1 MRALQLQKA
10 QDLRVVDREI
20 PELGPDDVQIDV
32 EWGGIC
38 GSDLGYWRHG
48 ATGTA
53 QMHRPL
59 VLGHEVSG
67 RIRALGQDVEGLT
80 VGQAV
85 TVHPART
92 TGPLPER
99 LVGRDNLHPDLTYLG
114 SAMRDPH
121 TDGGFA
127 QVLQVRAAQVIP
139 LPEGLDTRRAVLAEP
154 LGVAMHAVHRAGAV
168 EGAHVLV
175 SGCGPV
181 GLLVVLAVK
190 AAGAAHVTAIDLAE
204 PARAAAAAVGA
215 DVTTDSPEGLDESIR
230 VAFECSGAPASL
242 DGIIRCI
249 PRASTIVQVG
259 NLPVTPVTVSLGPI
273 VSKEI
278 DYRGT
283 FRFVAEIEDAVRL
296 LAGSDTAERV
306 ISHEFALDEAEAAF
320 TTAATDP
327 TSSKVILRIG

>member
-1 MRALQLQKA
+1 MRALQIQKA
-10 QDLRVVDREI
+10 QDLQVVDLPL
-20 PELGPDDVQIDV
+20 PELGPDDVQVDV

-53 QMHRPL
+53 QMKRPF

-67 RIRALGQDVEGLT
+67 RIRAIGSRVEGLS
-80 VGQAV
+80 VGQGV

-99 LVGRDNLHPDLTYLG
+99 LQGRGNLHPDLTYLG

-121 TDGGFA
+121 TDGGFS
-127 QVLQVRAAQVIP
+127 QVLQVQASQIVP

-154 LGVAMHAVHRAGAV
+154 LGVAMHAVHRAGDI

-181 GLLVVLAVK
+181 GLLVIIAAR

-204 PARAAAAAVGA
+204 PARAQALAVGA
-215 DVTTDSPEGLDESIR
+215 DTATDTPEGMDEQIS

-242 DGIIRCI
+242 DGIIRHI

-259 NLPVTPVTVSLGPI
+259 NLPVAPVTVSLGPI

-296 LAGSDTAERV
+296 LAGSDVAEKV
-306 ISHEFALDEAEAAF
+306 ISHEFPLDEAESAF
-320 TTAATDP
+320 STAATDP
-327 TSSKVILRIG
+327 TSSKVILRIA